1 MSDSFEYRNDP
12 ELILGAA
19 GSSHS
24 VCHVKLIA
32 YKACAEYVRKMSVTG
47 DREAAR
53 LADLLGRAAITPD
66 SSRLK
71 SLDETIGQ
79 FLHLG

>member
-12 ELILGAA
+12 ELTIATSGT
-19 GSSHS
+19 SHQ
-24 VCHVKLIA
+24 VCRVKLIA

-53 LADLLGRAAITPD
+53 LADLLDRAAITPESID
-66 SSRLK
+66 A
-71 SLDETIGQ
+71 
-79 FLHLG
+79 